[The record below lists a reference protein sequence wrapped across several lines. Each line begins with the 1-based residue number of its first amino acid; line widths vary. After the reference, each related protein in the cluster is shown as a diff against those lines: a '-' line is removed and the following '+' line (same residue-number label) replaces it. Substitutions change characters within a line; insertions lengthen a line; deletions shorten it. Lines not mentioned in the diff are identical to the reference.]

1 MDIYKKN
8 LSYKFGRSRL
18 IQQKLLMM
26 RFQSCLY
33 EITRFFFKKT
43 REIYRK
49 IIFQFHDFFFRN
61 DEDESLSKIKEEA
74 LEAEFEFGG
83 DDKNGLVIG

>member
-1 MDIYKKN
+1 M
-8 LSYKFGRSRL
+8 
-18 IQQKLLMM
+18 IQQKLMMM

-33 EITRFFFKKT
+33 EITRFFFQKKLVKYT
-43 REIYRK
+43 G
-49 IIFQFHDFFFRN
+49 IIFQFHDFFFRH

-83 DDKNGLVIG
+83 DVDDKNGLVIG